1 MLSSSQL
8 LIVGSHSLKFE
19 DVFLWGEP
27 SLCVATR
34 RTYNGLNFFGKNEL
48 VVVA

>member
-8 LIVGSHSLKFE
+8 LIVGLHSLKFE

-27 SLCVATR
+27 LLCVATR
-34 RTYNGLNFFGKNEL
+34 RTYKGLNFFGKNEL